1 MRCIFHYAV
10 PVTQPIFFFFFLP
23 IGDPINGVS
32 LYHIV
37 GPKLCSKEIIQSESF
52 SIFLILLHYFI
63 FILLLFWI
71 VNSCLPQKSSYWS
84 FKQLPHLFKDLK
96 NLLNKYIFQKIVQS
110 EGPTRPI
117 NGAPRKDDDNE
128 GKDDLFSSGIFSSK
142 QINAVSFEA

>member
-1 MRCIFHYAV
+1 MYFTLRCHGNTAN
-10 PVTQPIFFFFFLP
+10 FFLP
-23 IGDPINGVS
+23 IGDPINRVS

-37 GPKLCSKEIIQSESF
+37 GPKLCTKDIIQSESF

-71 VNSCLPQKSSYWS
+71 VNSCLPKKSSYWF

-96 NLLNKYIFQKIVQS
+96 NLLNKYIFQKIMQS

-117 NGAPRKDDDNE
+117 NAAPRKDDDNE
-128 GKDDLFSSGIFSSK
+128 GKDGLFSSGIFSSK

>member
-1 MRCIFHYAV
+1 MYFSLRCPGYTAN
-10 PVTQPIFFFFFLP
+10 FFLP

-32 LYHIV
+32 PYHIV
-37 GPKLCSKEIIQSESF
+37 GPKLCTKDIIQSESF
-52 SIFLILLHYFI
+52 SIFLILLRYYI
-63 FILLLFWI
+63 FKFLLLFWI
-71 VNSCLPQKSSYWS
+71 VNSCLPPKSSYWF

-117 NGAPRKDDDNE
+117 IAAPRKDDDNE
-128 GKDDLFSSGIFSSK
+128 GKDGLFSSGFFSSK